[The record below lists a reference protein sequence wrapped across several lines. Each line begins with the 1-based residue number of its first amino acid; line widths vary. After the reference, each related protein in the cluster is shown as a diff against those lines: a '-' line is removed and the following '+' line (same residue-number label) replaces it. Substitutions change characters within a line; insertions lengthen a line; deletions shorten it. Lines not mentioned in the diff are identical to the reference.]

1 MTEQNNTK
9 VSGDKTIIVRPRVT
23 EKTATLSDDGVYT
36 FQVADDA
43 NKNEIKKAIQK
54 IYKVTPVKVN
64 IAKTA
69 DKKVFVRGRFGKKKG
84 VKKAYVYLKKGDKIN
99 FI

>member
-9 VSGDKTIIVRPRVT
+9 VSTKKTVIIKPRIT
-23 EKTATLSDDGVYT
+23 EKTAILSEKGVYT
-36 FQVADDA
+36 FQVSEDT
-43 NKNEIKKAIQK
+43 NKQEVAKEIQR

-69 DKKVFVRGRFGKKKG
+69 EKKVFVRGRFGKKKG

>member
-9 VSGDKTIIVRPRVT
+9 VSTQKIVIIKPRVT
-23 EKTATLSDDGVYT
+23 EKTAILSEKGVYT
-36 FQVADDA
+36 FEVSKDA
-43 NKNEIKKAIQK
+43 NKNEIKKEFEK
-54 IYKVTPVKVN
+54 KYKVKPVKVN

-69 DKKVFVRGRFGKKKG
+69 EKKVYVRGRIGKKSG
-84 VKKAYVYLKKGDKIN
+84 VKKVYIYLKKGDKIP